1 MKSFEEFG
9 LKDSLLHRLKKKGI
23 KIPTKIQNEAMG
35 PISQGKDLIGEA
47 QTGTGKTLA
56 FLLPIMNGNIKGTGI
71 TLILVPTRELA
82 LQITEE
88 AQSVNIHNLNI
99 LTIYGGRGY
108 EEQLNKV
115 QGNVDIIVATPGR
128 LLDFIDKD
136 MVKMTNI
143 KTVIFDEAD
152 QMLMLGFR
160 KELDELVKRLPKK
173 RQTLCFS
180 ATMDANVKKLAYA
193 VTKNPLVVQVQEKD
207 HSKNLKKLV
216 VETTKRGKLD
226 ALCTILNEVQPFMAI
241 IFVRTK
247 LRVDNLEERM
257 SDRGYNTQKIHGDVS
272 QVKREKIIKSFKNA
286 EIRYLIATDVA
297 ARGLDITG
305 VTHIFNYDCPDDEKE
320 YIHRIGR
327 TARAGEKGETYLF
340 TTPEDGLALHKIEA
354 LVGHQLERVTYS
366 PIENVECNHMD
377 TAKKYNK
384 KIKTKMYDPDEEA
397 AEKTGA
403 KPEFTGEK
411 KNPLPKRP
419 VKQGDRK
426 AKPKFEGKKEEKREP
441 RPDSRNSARRD
452 EKKTGR
458 SEHRKSGKR

>member
-9 LKDSLLHRLKKKGI
+9 LKESLLHRLKKKGI
-23 KIPTKIQNEAMG
+23 KTPTKIQNDAMG
-35 PISQGKDLIGEA
+35 PIAQGKDLIGEA

-56 FLLPIMNGNIKGTGI
+56 FLLPLMNGSIKGSGI
-71 TLILVPTRELA
+71 SLILVPTRELA

-88 AQSVNIHNLNI
+88 AESVNIHSLNI

-108 EEQLNKV
+108 EEQLKKV
-115 QGNVDIIVATPGR
+115 QGKVDIIVATPGR

-136 MVKMTNI
+136 LVKMDNI
-143 KTVIFDEAD
+143 KTVVFDEAD

-160 KELDELVKRLPKK
+160 KELDELIKRLPRK

-180 ATMDANVKKLAYA
+180 ATMDPAVKKLAYA
-193 VTKNPLVVQVQEKD
+193 VTKNPIVVQVQEKD
-207 HSKNLKKLV
+207 HSKNLKKMV

-226 ALCTILNEVQPFMAI
+226 ALCTILNETQPFMAI
-241 IFVRTK
+241 IFARTK

-272 QVKREKIIKSFKNA
+272 QVKREKIIKSFKSA

-305 VTHIFNYDCPDDEKE
+305 VTHIFNYDVPDDEKE

-340 TTPEDGLALHKIEA
+340 VTPEDALALHKIEA
-354 LVGHQLERVTYS
+354 LVGHELERVTYS
-366 PIENVECNHMD
+366 AIDNVECNHMD
-377 TAKKYNK
+377 TTKKYNK
-384 KIKTKMYDPDEEA
+384 KIKTKQYDPNEEEA
-397 AEKTGA
+397 VKEGK
-403 KPEFTGEK
+403 KPEFKGEK
-411 KNPLPKRP
+411 KNPIKP
-419 VKQGDRK
+419 K
-426 AKPKFEGKKEEKREP
+426 AKSTGTGKFDNKREVKSDSRGFGKKTETRGSKE
-441 RPDSRNSARRD
+441 
-452 EKKTGR
+452 GR
-458 SEHRKSGKR
+458 SNDKRSSRGR

>member
-9 LKDSLLHRLKKKGI
+9 LKESLLHRLKKKGI
-23 KIPTKIQNEAMG
+23 KTPTKIQKDAMG
-35 PISQGKDLIGEA
+35 PIALGKDVIGEA
-47 QTGTGKTLA
+47 RTGTGKTLA
-56 FLLPIMNGNIKGTGI
+56 FLLPLMNGSIKGNGI

-108 EEQLNKV
+108 EEQLKSI

-136 MVKMTNI
+136 MI
-143 KTVIFDEAD
+143 KLDKIQTVIFDEAD
-152 QMLMLGFR
+152 QMLLLGFR
-160 KELDELVKRLPKK
+160 KELDELIKRLPRK

-180 ATMDANVKKLAYA
+180 ATMDPQVKKLAYA
-193 VTKNPLVVQVQEKD
+193 VTKNPLVIQVQEKD
-207 HSKNLKKLV
+207 HSKNLKKYV

-226 ALCTILNEVQPFMAI
+226 ALCTILNETQPFMAI
-241 IFVRTK
+241 IFCRTK

-257 SDRGYNTQKIHGDVS
+257 ADRGYNTQKIHGDVS

-340 TTPEDGLALHKIEA
+340 ATPEDGLALHKIEA
-354 LVGHQLERVTYS
+354 LVGHELERVTYS

-384 KIKTKMYDPDEEA
+384 KIKTKMYDPEE
-397 AEKTGA
+397 EEDKKNGV

-411 KNPLPKRP
+411 KNPVVKKPTKNADRP
-419 VKQGDRK
+419 S
-426 AKPKFEGKKEEKREP
+426 KPKFEGKREEKREA

-452 EKKTGR
+452 DKKTGR
-458 SEHRKSGKR
+458 NENRKFGKR

>member
-9 LKDSLLHRLKKKGI
+9 LKESLLHRLKKKGI
-23 KIPTKIQNEAMG
+23 KTPTKIQNDAMG
-35 PISQGKDLIGEA
+35 PIAQGKDLIGEA

-56 FLLPIMNGNIKGTGI
+56 FLLPLMNGSIKGSGI
-71 TLILVPTRELA
+71 SLILVPTRELA

-88 AQSVNIHNLNI
+88 AESVNIHSLNI

-108 EEQLNKV
+108 EEQLKKV
-115 QGNVDIIVATPGR
+115 QGKVDIIVATPGR

-136 MVKMTNI
+136 LVKMDNI
-143 KTVIFDEAD
+143 KTVVFDEAD

-160 KELDELVKRLPKK
+160 KELDELIKRLPRK

-180 ATMDANVKKLAYA
+180 ATMDPAVKKLAYA
-193 VTKNPLVVQVQEKD
+193 VTKNPIVVQVQEKD
-207 HSKNLKKLV
+207 HSKNLKKMV

-226 ALCTILNEVQPFMAI
+226 ALCTILNETQPFMAI
-241 IFVRTK
+241 IFARTK

-272 QVKREKIIKSFKNA
+272 QVKREKIIKSFKSA

-305 VTHIFNYDCPDDEKE
+305 VTHIFNYDVPDDEKE

-340 TTPEDGLALHKIEA
+340 VTPEDALALHKIEA
-354 LVGHQLERVTYS
+354 LVGHELERVTYS
-366 PIENVECNHMD
+366 AIDNVECNHMD
-377 TAKKYNK
+377 TTKKYNK
-384 KIKTKMYDPDEEA
+384 KIKTKQYDPNEEEA
-397 AEKTGA
+397 VKEGK
-403 KPEFTGEK
+403 KPEFKGEK
-411 KNPLPKRP
+411 KNPIKP
-419 VKQGDRK
+419 K
-426 AKPKFEGKKEEKREP
+426 AKSTGTGKFENKREAKSDSRGFGKKTETRGSKEGRSNEKRS
-441 RPDSRNSARRD
+441 SR
-452 EKKTGR
+452 GR
-458 SEHRKSGKR
+458 

>member
-9 LKDSLLHRLKKKGI
+9 LKESLLHRLKKKGI
-23 KIPTKIQNEAMG
+23 KTPTKIQNDAMG
-35 PISQGKDLIGEA
+35 PIAQEKDLIGEA

-56 FLLPIMNGNIKGTGI
+56 FLLPLMNGSIKGSGI
-71 TLILVPTRELA
+71 SLILVPTRELA

-88 AQSVNIHNLNI
+88 AESVNIHSLNI

-108 EEQLNKV
+108 EEQLKKV
-115 QGNVDIIVATPGR
+115 QGKVDIIVATPGR

-136 MVKMTNI
+136 LVKMDNI
-143 KTVIFDEAD
+143 KTVVFDEAD

-160 KELDELVKRLPKK
+160 KELDELIKRLPRK

-180 ATMDANVKKLAYA
+180 ATMDPAVKKLAYA
-193 VTKNPLVVQVQEKD
+193 VTKNPIVVQVQEKD
-207 HSKNLKKLV
+207 HSKNLKKMV

-226 ALCTILNEVQPFMAI
+226 ALCTILNETQPFMAI
-241 IFVRTK
+241 IFARTK

-272 QVKREKIIKSFKNA
+272 QVKREKIIKSFKSA

-305 VTHIFNYDCPDDEKE
+305 VTHIFNYDVPDDEKE

-340 TTPEDGLALHKIEA
+340 VTPEDALALHKIEA
-354 LVGHQLERVTYS
+354 LVGHELERVTYS
-366 PIENVECNHMD
+366 AIDNVECNHMD
-377 TAKKYNK
+377 TSKKYNK
-384 KIKTKMYDPDEEA
+384 KIKTKQYDPNEEEA
-397 AEKTGA
+397 VKEGK
-403 KPEFTGEK
+403 KPEFKGEK
-411 KNPLPKRP
+411 KNPIKP
-419 VKQGDRK
+419 K
-426 AKPKFEGKKEEKREP
+426 AKSTGTGKFDNKREAKSDSRGFGKKTETRGSKE
-441 RPDSRNSARRD
+441 
-452 EKKTGR
+452 GR
-458 SEHRKSGKR
+458 SNDKRSSRGR

>member
-9 LKDSLLHRLKKKGI
+9 LKESLLHRLKKKGI
-23 KIPTKIQNEAMG
+23 KTPTKIQNDAMG
-35 PISQGKDLIGEA
+35 PIAQGKDLIGEA

-56 FLLPIMNGNIKGTGI
+56 FLLPLMNGSIKGSGI
-71 TLILVPTRELA
+71 SLILVPTRELA

-88 AQSVNIHNLNI
+88 AESVNIHSLNI

-108 EEQLNKV
+108 EEQLKKV
-115 QGNVDIIVATPGR
+115 QGKVDIIVATPGR

-136 MVKMTNI
+136 LVKMDNI
-143 KTVIFDEAD
+143 KTVVFDEAD

-160 KELDELVKRLPKK
+160 KELDELIKRLPRK

-180 ATMDANVKKLAYA
+180 ATMDPAVKKLAYA
-193 VTKNPLVVQVQEKD
+193 VTKNPIVVQVQEKD
-207 HSKNLKKLV
+207 HSKNLKKMV

-226 ALCTILNEVQPFMAI
+226 ALCTILNETQPFMAI
-241 IFVRTK
+241 IFARTK

-272 QVKREKIIKSFKNA
+272 QVKREKIIKSFKSA

-305 VTHIFNYDCPDDEKE
+305 VTHIFNYDVPDDEKE

-340 TTPEDGLALHKIEA
+340 VTPEDALALHKIEA
-354 LVGHQLERVTYS
+354 LVGHELERVTYS
-366 PIENVECNHMD
+366 AIDNVECNHMD
-377 TAKKYNK
+377 TSKKYNK
-384 KIKTKMYDPDEEA
+384 KIKTKQYDPNEEEA
-397 AEKTGA
+397 VKEGK
-403 KPEFTGEK
+403 KPEFKGEK
-411 KNPLPKRP
+411 KNPIKP
-419 VKQGDRK
+419 K
-426 AKPKFEGKKEEKREP
+426 AKSTGTGKFENKREAKSDSRGFGKKTETRGSKEGRSNEKRS
-441 RPDSRNSARRD
+441 SR
-452 EKKTGR
+452 GR
-458 SEHRKSGKR
+458 

>member
-9 LKDSLLHRLKKKGI
+9 LKESLLHRLKKKGI
-23 KIPTKIQNEAMG
+23 KTPTKIQNDAMG
-35 PISQGKDLIGEA
+35 PIAQGKDLIGEA

-56 FLLPIMNGNIKGTGI
+56 FLLPLMNGSIKGNGI
-71 TLILVPTRELA
+71 SLILVPTRELA

-88 AQSVNIHNLNI
+88 AESVNIHSLNI

-108 EEQLNKV
+108 EEQLKKV
-115 QGNVDIIVATPGR
+115 QGKVDIIVATPGR

-136 MVKMTNI
+136 LVKMDNI
-143 KTVIFDEAD
+143 KTVVFDEAD

-160 KELDELVKRLPKK
+160 KELDELIKRLPRK

-180 ATMDANVKKLAYA
+180 ATMDPAVKKLAYA
-193 VTKNPLVVQVQEKD
+193 VTKNPVVVQVQEKD
-207 HSKNLKKLV
+207 HSKNLKKMV

-226 ALCTILNEVQPFMAI
+226 ALCTILNETQPFMAI
-241 IFVRTK
+241 IFARTK

-272 QVKREKIIKSFKNA
+272 QVKREKIIKSFKSA

-305 VTHIFNYDCPDDEKE
+305 VTHIFNYDVPDDEKE

-340 TTPEDGLALHKIEA
+340 VTPEDALALHKIEA
-354 LVGHQLERVTYS
+354 LVGHELERVTYS
-366 PIENVECNHMD
+366 AIDNVECNHMD
-377 TAKKYNK
+377 TSKKYNK
-384 KIKTKMYDPDEEA
+384 KIKTKQYDPNEEEA
-397 AEKTGA
+397 VKEGK
-403 KPEFTGEK
+403 KPEFKGEK
-411 KNPLPKRP
+411 KNPIKP
-419 VKQGDRK
+419 K
-426 AKPKFEGKKEEKREP
+426 AKSTGTGKFENKREAKSDSRGFGKKTETRGSKE
-441 RPDSRNSARRD
+441 
-452 EKKTGR
+452 GR
-458 SEHRKSGKR
+458 SNDKRSSRGR

>member
-9 LKDSLLHRLKKKGI
+9 LKESLLHRLKKKGI
-23 KIPTKIQNEAMG
+23 KTPTKIQNDAMG
-35 PISQGKDLIGEA
+35 PIAQGKDLIGEA

-56 FLLPIMNGNIKGTGI
+56 FLLPLMNGSIKGSGI
-71 TLILVPTRELA
+71 SLILVPTRELA

-88 AQSVNIHNLNI
+88 AESVNIHSLNI

-108 EEQLNKV
+108 EEQLKKV
-115 QGNVDIIVATPGR
+115 QGKVDIIVATPGR

-136 MVKMTNI
+136 LVKMDNI
-143 KTVIFDEAD
+143 KTVVFDEAD

-160 KELDELVKRLPKK
+160 KELDELIKRLPRK

-180 ATMDANVKKLAYA
+180 ATMDPAVKKLAYA
-193 VTKNPLVVQVQEKD
+193 VTKNPVVVQVQEKD
-207 HSKNLKKLV
+207 HSKNLKKMV

-226 ALCTILNEVQPFMAI
+226 ALCTILNETQPFMAI
-241 IFVRTK
+241 IFARTK

-272 QVKREKIIKSFKNA
+272 QVKREKIIKSFKSA

-305 VTHIFNYDCPDDEKE
+305 VTHIFNYDVPDDEKE

-340 TTPEDGLALHKIEA
+340 VTPEDALALHKIEA
-354 LVGHQLERVTYS
+354 LVGHELERVTYS
-366 PIENVECNHMD
+366 AIDNVECNHMD
-377 TAKKYNK
+377 TSKKYNK
-384 KIKTKMYDPDEEA
+384 KIKTKQYDPNEEEA
-397 AEKTGA
+397 VKEGK
-403 KPEFTGEK
+403 KPEFKGEK
-411 KNPLPKRP
+411 KNPIKP
-419 VKQGDRK
+419 K
-426 AKPKFEGKKEEKREP
+426 AKSTGTGKFENKREAKSDSRGFGKKTETRGSKE
-441 RPDSRNSARRD
+441 
-452 EKKTGR
+452 GR
-458 SEHRKSGKR
+458 SNDKRSSRGR

>member
-9 LKDSLLHRLKKKGI
+9 LKESLLHRLKKKGI
-23 KIPTKIQNEAMG
+23 KTPTKIQNDAMG
-35 PISQGKDLIGEA
+35 PIAQGKDLIGEA

-56 FLLPIMNGNIKGTGI
+56 FLLPLMNGSIKGSGI
-71 TLILVPTRELA
+71 SLILVPTRELA

-88 AQSVNIHNLNI
+88 AESVNIHSLNI

-108 EEQLNKV
+108 EEQLKKV
-115 QGNVDIIVATPGR
+115 QGKVDIIVATPGR

-136 MVKMTNI
+136 LVKMDNI
-143 KTVIFDEAD
+143 KTVVFDEAD

-160 KELDELVKRLPKK
+160 KELDELIKRLPRK

-180 ATMDANVKKLAYA
+180 ATMDPAVKKLAYA
-193 VTKNPLVVQVQEKD
+193 VTKNPIVVQVQEKD
-207 HSKNLKKLV
+207 HSKNLKKMV

-226 ALCTILNEVQPFMAI
+226 ALCTILNETQPFMAI
-241 IFVRTK
+241 IFARTK

-272 QVKREKIIKSFKNA
+272 QVKREKIIKSFKSA

-305 VTHIFNYDCPDDEKE
+305 VTHIFNYDVPDDEKE

-340 TTPEDGLALHKIEA
+340 VTPEDALALHKIEA
-354 LVGHQLERVTYS
+354 LVGHELERVTYS
-366 PIENVECNHMD
+366 AIDNVECNHMD
-377 TAKKYNK
+377 TSKKYNK
-384 KIKTKMYDPDEEA
+384 KIKTKQYDPNEEEA
-397 AEKTGA
+397 VKEGK
-403 KPEFTGEK
+403 KPEFKGEK
-411 KNPLPKRP
+411 KNPIKP
-419 VKQGDRK
+419 K
-426 AKPKFEGKKEEKREP
+426 AKSTGTGKFENKREAKSDSRGFGKKTETRGSKE
-441 RPDSRNSARRD
+441 
-452 EKKTGR
+452 GR
-458 SEHRKSGKR
+458 SNDKRSSRGR

>member
-9 LKDSLLHRLKKKGI
+9 LKESLLHRLKKKGI
-23 KIPTKIQNEAMG
+23 KTPTKIQNDAMG
-35 PISQGKDLIGEA
+35 PIAQGKDLIGEA

-56 FLLPIMNGNIKGTGI
+56 FLLPLMNGSIKGSGI
-71 TLILVPTRELA
+71 SLILVPTRELA

-88 AQSVNIHNLNI
+88 AESVNIHSLNI

-108 EEQLNKV
+108 EEQLKKV
-115 QGNVDIIVATPGR
+115 QGKVDIIVATPGR

-136 MVKMTNI
+136 LVKMDNI
-143 KTVIFDEAD
+143 KTVVFDEAD

-160 KELDELVKRLPKK
+160 KELDELIKRLPRK

-180 ATMDANVKKLAYA
+180 ANMEKEVKKLAYA
-193 VTKNPLVVQVQEKD
+193 VTKNPIVVQVQEKD
-207 HSKNLKKLV
+207 HSKNLKKMV

-226 ALCTILNEVQPFMAI
+226 ALCTILNETQPFMAI
-241 IFVRTK
+241 IFARTK

-272 QVKREKIIKSFKNA
+272 QVKREKIIKSFKSA

-305 VTHIFNYDCPDDEKE
+305 VTHIFNYDVPDDEKE

-340 TTPEDGLALHKIEA
+340 VTPEDALALHKIEA
-354 LVGHQLERVTYS
+354 LVGHELERVTYS
-366 PIENVECNHMD
+366 AIDNVECNHMD
-377 TAKKYNK
+377 TSKKYNK
-384 KIKTKMYDPDEEA
+384 KIKTKQYDPNEEEA
-397 AEKTGA
+397 VKEGK
-403 KPEFTGEK
+403 KPEFKGEK
-411 KNPLPKRP
+411 KNPIKP
-419 VKQGDRK
+419 K
-426 AKPKFEGKKEEKREP
+426 AKSTGTGKFENKREAKSDSRGFGKKTETRGSKEGRSNDK
-441 RPDSRNSARRD
+441 RNSR
-452 EKKTGR
+452 GR
-458 SEHRKSGKR
+458 

>member
-9 LKDSLLHRLKKKGI
+9 LKESLLHRLKKKGI
-23 KIPTKIQNEAMG
+23 KTPTKIQNDAMG
-35 PISQGKDLIGEA
+35 PIAQGKDLIGEA

-56 FLLPIMNGNIKGTGI
+56 FLLPLMNGSIKGSGI
-71 TLILVPTRELA
+71 SLILVPTRELA

-88 AQSVNIHNLNI
+88 AESVNIHSLNI

-108 EEQLNKV
+108 EEQLKKV
-115 QGNVDIIVATPGR
+115 QGKVDIIVATPGR

-136 MVKMTNI
+136 LVKMDNI
-143 KTVIFDEAD
+143 KTVVFDEAD

-160 KELDELVKRLPKK
+160 KELDELIKRLPRK

-180 ATMDANVKKLAYA
+180 ATMDPAVKKLAYA
-193 VTKNPLVVQVQEKD
+193 VTKNPIVVQVQEKD
-207 HSKNLKKLV
+207 HSKNLKKMV

-226 ALCTILNEVQPFMAI
+226 ALCTILNETQPFMAI
-241 IFVRTK
+241 IFARTK

-272 QVKREKIIKSFKNA
+272 QVKREKIIKSFKSA

-305 VTHIFNYDCPDDEKE
+305 VTHIFNYDVPDDEKE

-340 TTPEDGLALHKIEA
+340 VTPEDALALHKIEA
-354 LVGHQLERVTYS
+354 LVGHELERVTYS
-366 PIENVECNHMD
+366 AIDNVECNHMD
-377 TAKKYNK
+377 TSKKYNK
-384 KIKTKMYDPDEEA
+384 KIKTKQYDPNEEEA
-397 AEKTGA
+397 VKEGK
-403 KPEFTGEK
+403 KPEFKGEK
-411 KNPLPKRP
+411 KNPINP
-419 VKQGDRK
+419 K
-426 AKPKFEGKKEEKREP
+426 AKSTGTGKFDNKREAKSNSRGFGKKTETRGSKE
-441 RPDSRNSARRD
+441 
-452 EKKTGR
+452 GR
-458 SEHRKSGKR
+458 SNDKRSSRGR

>member
-9 LKDSLLHRLKKKGI
+9 LKESLLHRLKKKGI
-23 KIPTKIQNEAMG
+23 KTPTKIQNDAMG
-35 PISQGKDLIGEA
+35 PIAQGKDLIGEA

-56 FLLPIMNGNIKGTGI
+56 FLLPLMNGSIKGSGI
-71 TLILVPTRELA
+71 SLILVPTRELA

-88 AQSVNIHNLNI
+88 AESVNIHSLNI

-108 EEQLNKV
+108 EEQLKKV
-115 QGNVDIIVATPGR
+115 QGKVDIIVATPGR

-136 MVKMTNI
+136 LVKMDNI
-143 KTVIFDEAD
+143 KTVVFDEAD

-160 KELDELVKRLPKK
+160 KELDELIKRLPRK

-180 ATMDANVKKLAYA
+180 ATMDPAVKKLAYA
-193 VTKNPLVVQVQEKD
+193 VTKNPVVVQVQEKD
-207 HSKNLKKLV
+207 HSKNLKKMV

-226 ALCTILNEVQPFMAI
+226 ALCTILNETQPFMAI
-241 IFVRTK
+241 IFARTK

-272 QVKREKIIKSFKNA
+272 QVKREKIIKSFKSA

-305 VTHIFNYDCPDDEKE
+305 VTHIFNYDVPDDEKE

-340 TTPEDGLALHKIEA
+340 VTPEDALALHKIEA
-354 LVGHQLERVTYS
+354 LVGHELERVTYS
-366 PIENVECNHMD
+366 AIDNVECNHMD
-377 TAKKYNK
+377 TTKKYNK
-384 KIKTKMYDPDEEA
+384 KIKTKQYDPNEEEA
-397 AEKTGA
+397 VKEGK
-403 KPEFTGEK
+403 KPEFKGEK
-411 KNPLPKRP
+411 KNPIKP
-419 VKQGDRK
+419 K
-426 AKPKFEGKKEEKREP
+426 AKSTGTGKFENKREAKSDSRGFGKKAETRGSKEGRSNDK
-441 RPDSRNSARRD
+441 RNSR
-452 EKKTGR
+452 GR
-458 SEHRKSGKR
+458 

>member
-9 LKDSLLHRLKKKGI
+9 LKESLLHRLKKKGI
-23 KIPTKIQNEAMG
+23 KTPTKIQNDAMG
-35 PISQGKDLIGEA
+35 PIAQGKDLIGEA

-56 FLLPIMNGNIKGTGI
+56 FLLPLMNGSIKGSGI
-71 TLILVPTRELA
+71 SLILVPTRELA

-88 AQSVNIHNLNI
+88 AESVNIHSLNI

-108 EEQLNKV
+108 EEQLKKV
-115 QGNVDIIVATPGR
+115 QGKVDIIVATPGR

-136 MVKMTNI
+136 LVKMDNI
-143 KTVIFDEAD
+143 KTVVFDEAD

-160 KELDELVKRLPKK
+160 KELDELIKRLPRK

-180 ATMDANVKKLAYA
+180 ATMDPAVKKLAYA
-193 VTKNPLVVQVQEKD
+193 VTKNPIVVQVQEKD
-207 HSKNLKKLV
+207 HSKNLKKMV

-226 ALCTILNEVQPFMAI
+226 ALCTILNETQPFMAI
-241 IFVRTK
+241 IFARTK

-272 QVKREKIIKSFKNA
+272 QVKREKIIKSFKSA

-305 VTHIFNYDCPDDEKE
+305 VTHIFNYDVPDDEKE

-340 TTPEDGLALHKIEA
+340 VTPEDALALHKIEA
-354 LVGHQLERVTYS
+354 LVGHELERVTYS
-366 PIENVECNHMD
+366 AIDNVECNHMD
-377 TAKKYNK
+377 TTKKYNK
-384 KIKTKMYDPDEEA
+384 KIKTKQYDPNEEEA
-397 AEKTGA
+397 VKEGK
-403 KPEFTGEK
+403 KPEFKGEK
-411 KNPLPKRP
+411 KNPIKP
-419 VKQGDRK
+419 K
-426 AKPKFEGKKEEKREP
+426 AKSTGTGKFENKREAKSDSRGFGKKTETRGSKE
-441 RPDSRNSARRD
+441 
-452 EKKTGR
+452 GR
-458 SEHRKSGKR
+458 SNDKRSSRGR

>member
-9 LKDSLLHRLKKKGI
+9 LKESLLHRLKKKGI
-23 KIPTKIQNEAMG
+23 KTPTKIQNDAMG
-35 PISQGKDLIGEA
+35 PIAQGKDLIGEA

-56 FLLPIMNGNIKGTGI
+56 FLLPLMNGSIKGSGI
-71 TLILVPTRELA
+71 SLILVPTRELA

-88 AQSVNIHNLNI
+88 AESVNIHSLNI

-108 EEQLNKV
+108 EEQLKKV
-115 QGNVDIIVATPGR
+115 QGKVDIIVATPGR

-136 MVKMTNI
+136 LVKMDNI
-143 KTVIFDEAD
+143 KTVVFDEAD

-160 KELDELVKRLPKK
+160 KELDELIKRLPRK

-180 ATMDANVKKLAYA
+180 ATMDPAVKKLAYA
-193 VTKNPLVVQVQEKD
+193 VTKNPIVVQVQEKD
-207 HSKNLKKLV
+207 HSKNLKKMV

-226 ALCTILNEVQPFMAI
+226 ALCTILNETQPFMAI
-241 IFVRTK
+241 IFARTK

-272 QVKREKIIKSFKNA
+272 QVKREKIIKSFKSA

-305 VTHIFNYDCPDDEKE
+305 VTHIFNYDVPDDEKE

-340 TTPEDGLALHKIEA
+340 VTPEDALALHKIEA
-354 LVGHQLERVTYS
+354 LVGHELERVTYS
-366 PIENVECNHMD
+366 AIDNVECNHMD
-377 TAKKYNK
+377 TSKKYNK
-384 KIKTKMYDPDEEA
+384 KIKTKQYDPNEEEA
-397 AEKTGA
+397 VKEGK
-403 KPEFTGEK
+403 KPEFKGEK
-411 KNPLPKRP
+411 KNPIKP
-419 VKQGDRK
+419 K
-426 AKPKFEGKKEEKREP
+426 AKSTGTGKFDNKREAKSDSRGFGKKTETRGSKE
-441 RPDSRNSARRD
+441 
-452 EKKTGR
+452 GR
-458 SEHRKSGKR
+458 SNDKRSSRGR

>member
-9 LKDSLLHRLKKKGI
+9 LKESLLHRLKKKGI
-23 KIPTKIQNEAMG
+23 KTPTKIQNDAMG
-35 PISQGKDLIGEA
+35 PIAQGKDLIGEA

-56 FLLPIMNGNIKGTGI
+56 FLLPLMNGSIKGSGI
-71 TLILVPTRELA
+71 SLILVPTRELA

-88 AQSVNIHNLNI
+88 AESVNIHSLNI

-108 EEQLNKV
+108 EEQLKKV
-115 QGNVDIIVATPGR
+115 QGKVDIIVATPGR

-136 MVKMTNI
+136 LVKMDNI
-143 KTVIFDEAD
+143 KTVVFDEAD

-160 KELDELVKRLPKK
+160 KELDELIKRLPRK

-180 ATMDANVKKLAYA
+180 ATMDPAVKKLAYA
-193 VTKNPLVVQVQEKD
+193 VTKNPIVVQVQEKD
-207 HSKNLKKLV
+207 HSKNLKKMV

-226 ALCTILNEVQPFMAI
+226 ALCTILNETQPFMAI
-241 IFVRTK
+241 IFARTK

-272 QVKREKIIKSFKNA
+272 QVKREKIIKSFKSA

-305 VTHIFNYDCPDDEKE
+305 VTHIFNYDVPDDEKE

-340 TTPEDGLALHKIEA
+340 VTPEDALALHKIEA
-354 LVGHQLERVTYS
+354 LVGHELERVTYS
-366 PIENVECNHMD
+366 AIDNVECNHMD
-377 TAKKYNK
+377 TTKKYNK
-384 KIKTKMYDPDEEA
+384 KIKTKQYDPNEEEA
-397 AEKTGA
+397 VKEGK
-403 KPEFTGEK
+403 KPEFKGEK
-411 KNPLPKRP
+411 KNPIKP
-419 VKQGDRK
+419 K
-426 AKPKFEGKKEEKREP
+426 AKSTGTGKFENKREAKSDSRGFGKKAETRGSKE
-441 RPDSRNSARRD
+441 
-452 EKKTGR
+452 GR
-458 SEHRKSGKR
+458 SNDKRSSRGR

>member
-9 LKDSLLHRLKKKGI
+9 LKESLLHRLKKKGI
-23 KIPTKIQNEAMG
+23 KTPTKIQNDAMG
-35 PISQGKDLIGEA
+35 PIAQGKDLIGEA

-56 FLLPIMNGNIKGTGI
+56 FLLPLMNGSIKGSGI
-71 TLILVPTRELA
+71 SLILVPTRELA

-88 AQSVNIHNLNI
+88 AESVNIHSLNI

-108 EEQLNKV
+108 EEQLKKV
-115 QGNVDIIVATPGR
+115 QGKVDIIVATPGR

-136 MVKMTNI
+136 LVKMDNI
-143 KTVIFDEAD
+143 KTVVFDEAD

-160 KELDELVKRLPKK
+160 KELDELIKRLPRK

-180 ATMDANVKKLAYA
+180 ATMDPAVKKLAYA
-193 VTKNPLVVQVQEKD
+193 VTKNPIVVQVQEKD
-207 HSKNLKKLV
+207 HSKNLKKMV

-226 ALCTILNEVQPFMAI
+226 ALCTILNETQPFMAI
-241 IFVRTK
+241 IFARTK

-272 QVKREKIIKSFKNA
+272 QVKREKIIKSFKSA

-305 VTHIFNYDCPDDEKE
+305 VTHIFNYDVPDDEKE

-340 TTPEDGLALHKIEA
+340 VTPEDALALHKIEA
-354 LVGHQLERVTYS
+354 LVGHELERVTYS
-366 PIENVECNHMD
+366 AIDNVECNHMD
-377 TAKKYNK
+377 TTKKYNK
-384 KIKTKMYDPDEEA
+384 KIKTKQYDPNEEEA
-397 AEKTGA
+397 VKEGK
-403 KPEFTGEK
+403 KPEFKGEK
-411 KNPLPKRP
+411 KNPIKP
-419 VKQGDRK
+419 K
-426 AKPKFEGKKEEKREP
+426 AKSTGTGKFDNKREVKSDSRGFGKKTETRGSKEGRSNEKRS
-441 RPDSRNSARRD
+441 SR
-452 EKKTGR
+452 GR
-458 SEHRKSGKR
+458 